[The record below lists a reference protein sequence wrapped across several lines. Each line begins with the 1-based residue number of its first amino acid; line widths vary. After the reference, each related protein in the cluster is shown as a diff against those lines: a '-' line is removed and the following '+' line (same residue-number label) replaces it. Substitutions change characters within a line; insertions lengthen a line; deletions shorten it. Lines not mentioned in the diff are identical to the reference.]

1 MGLNLRGLIL
11 MGLAINFIGFQ
22 IGWFACV
29 IGAAKGY
36 PLLATAIAS
45 LIIVL
50 HLCRV
55 NKVYSEL
62 SLIISAIVIGF
73 IWESILA
80 TSHWLS
86 YDLAAD
92 SIVFAPLWLVA
103 MWALFAT
110 TINLSMAWLKQRWLL
125 ASFMGSVFGPLAFIA
140 GEKLGAV
147 QFIDRPSALLA
158 LALGWA
164 SLMPLLLWLADL
176 FKYRFESMET

>member
-1 MGLNLRGLIL
+1 
-11 MGLAINFIGFQ
+11 
-22 IGWFACV
+22 
-29 IGAAKGY
+29 
-36 PLLATAIAS
+36 
-45 LIIVL
+45 
-50 HLCRV
+50 
-55 NKVYSEL
+55 
-62 SLIISAIVIGF
+62 
-73 IWESILA
+73 
-80 TSHWLS
+80 
-86 YDLAAD
+86 
-92 SIVFAPLWLVA
+92 

>member
-1 MGLNLRGLIL
+1 

-29 IGAAKGY
+29 IGAANGY

-50 HLCRV
+50 HLCRA
-55 NKVYSEL
+55 NNVYSEL
-62 SLIISAIVIGF
+62 SVIISAVVIG
-73 IWESILA
+73 ISWESLLLA
-80 TSHWLS
+80 SDWLAYAS
-86 YDLAAD
+86 SGSA
-92 SIVFAPLWLVA
+92 SSFAPIWLIA

-147 QFIDRPSALLA
+147 QFIDRSSALFA